1 MKWNRGDKMKKL
13 GIDMPDDLHR
23 ALKSKASLSGLSIK
37 NYIIGL
43 IERDLKKE
51 YPVPSTKS

>member
-1 MKWNRGDKMKKL
+1 MKKL